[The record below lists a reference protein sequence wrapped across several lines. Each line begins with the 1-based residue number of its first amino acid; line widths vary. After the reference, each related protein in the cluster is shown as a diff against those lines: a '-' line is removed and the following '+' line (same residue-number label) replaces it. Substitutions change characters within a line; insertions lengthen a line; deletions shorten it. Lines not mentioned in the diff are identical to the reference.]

1 MLILLDI
8 DGVMVPAKGWKA
20 PELLSDGFPDFSA
33 NSVSGLRKII
43 TATGASILLTTSHK
57 SRYSLPKWRSIFA
70 KRGID
75 ANIAKLRA
83 GKAGISRKDEVL
95 NWIYK
100 HKSDQPFIII
110 DDDTSLNG
118 LPAPIKQ
125 NLILT
130 SPYIGLNESIA
141 EKAIQILHHAA
152 EPIVAK

>member
-20 PELLSDGFPDFSA
+20 PELLSDGFPDFSPK
-33 NSVSGLRKII
+33 SVSGLRKII
-43 TATGASILLTTSHK
+43 SATGASIVLTTSHK
-57 SRYSLPKWRSIFA
+57 SKYSLPKWKSIFA

-75 ANIAKLRA
+75 ANISKLRA
-83 GKAGISRKDEVL
+83 CKAGISRKDEVL

-100 HKSDQPFIII
+100 NKNDQPFVII
-110 DDDTSLNG
+110 DDDTSLNA

-130 SPYIGLNESIA
+130 SPYIGLNESLA
-141 EKAIQILHHAA
+141 EKAIEILHHAA
-152 EPIVAK
+152 EPVVQK